1 MSAWRR
7 LLWERRWWWLPP
19 TVLIVV
25 ALVALGWYQLAYSG
39 FTRSVDQQL
48 EARTTELE
56 RLERLVRQRRVDRR
70 QLRYNRREFRNF
82 YHKRLGTPSKRLT
95 IVIGEVRSL
104 ARRAGLEP
112 SAIDYPRQVIA
123 ELGLVERSFSFSVRG
138 SYAELRR
145 FINLLEV
152 TPTFLTLEAVQLTGR
167 GDGAELRIGLE
178 LSTLFVAEDPTSSA
192 ESAS

>member
-7 LLWERRWWWLPP
+7 ALWERRWWWLPGA
-19 TVLIVV
+19 VLIVV
-25 ALVALGWYQLAYSG
+25 SLAALGWYQLAYSG
-39 FTRSVDQQL
+39 FTRSVDQRL
-48 EARTTELE
+48 EARTSELE

-70 QLRYNRREFRNF
+70 QVRYNRRELRKF
-82 YHKRLGTPSKRLT
+82 YRKRLGRPSKRLT

-112 SAIDYPRQVIA
+112 SAIDYPREPIG
-123 ELGLVERSFSFSVRG
+123 ELGLVERSFSFSVQG

-167 GDGAELRIGLE
+167 EGGSELRIGLE
-178 LSTLFVAEDPTSSA
+178 LSTLFTAEGRTASP